1 MAEEKYHF
9 GGWATKNNVKCSDG
23 RTIRKDAFKIQDGT
37 KVPLVWQHQHDDPKN
52 VIGHCWLYNRPEGVY
67 AKGVF
72 NDSEKGL
79 IAKRLVKHGDLDSLS
94 IYANQLMQ
102 KGGDVLHGTIREVS
116 LVISGANPEA
126 RIDTIDLAH
135 SQEFGEETEAIIL
148 HDENLIDETTDELN
162 NWDENSKENSMENE
176 VKHATT
182 TSDMTVG
189 EVFDTLNED
198 QKTAVYAILTEILA
212 EDESEEAPEGEAAQ
226 SATNENNEGENTMK
240 TNVFDDATKKNDTLQ
255 HDAFFADVLK
265 DAREN
270 KASSLKE
277 VFLAH
282 ASTYGIQN
290 IEALFPEAKSVTGNT
305 PEIIDR
311 DQSWVRGFLAGTKK
325 SPFSR
330 IKSTTAD
337 ITADEARAKG
347 YLKTH
352 MKTEQFFGVARRVTG
367 PTTIYK
373 KQKIDR
379 DDMIDIVDFDVVMF
393 MRNEMRGKLDEEI
406 ARASLIGDGRAVDS
420 PDKIDPT
427 CLRPI
432 LTDAD
437 FYTMKRKLT
446 LASTAFSGLTTS
458 LNWTGT
464 LTETGDEGVAVV
476 TPGDLTLE
484 EIANF
489 MVDYRGTG
497 TPNLYT
503 TKKVVTKLLWQRD
516 ANGRRLYNS
525 KRELAD
531 AMGLRDIIE
540 VEVMEGLTTV
550 FGIIVNPADYCHG
563 TDKGGQVSMFDD
575 FDIDYNQYKYLIETR
590 LSGALY
596 RPQSA
601 IAIYFADGKPV
612 TDGTDPTSVFGD
624 YTGDPIYAG
633 ANRNKTKSG
642 QWGADSQYENDNG

>member
-1 MAEEKYHF
+1 MEEKYHF
-9 GGWATKNNVKCSDG
+9 GGWATKNDVRCSDG
-23 RTIRKDAFKIQDGT
+23 RTIKRDAFKVQDGT
-37 KVPLVWQHQHDDPKN
+37 KVPLVWQHQHDSPEN

-72 NDSEKGL
+72 NDTEKGQV
-79 IAKRLVKHGDLDSLS
+79 AKTLVKNGDLNALS
-94 IYANQLMQ
+94 IFANQLMQ

-126 RIDTIDLAH
+126 LIDTVDLAH
-135 SQEFGEETEAIIL
+135 SQEFGEETEFIL
-148 HDENLIDETTDELN
+148 LNDDCLIDEKTDSIE
-162 NWDENSKENSMENE
+162 EENSMEKE
-176 VKHATT
+176 IQHADKS
-182 TSDMTVG
+182 SDKTVG

-198 QKTAVYAILTEILA
+198 QKLAVYAILTELID
-212 EDESEEAPEGEAAQ
+212 EGEESESEGEISQ
-226 SATNENNEGENTMK
+226 SAEENNEGEDTMK
-240 TNVFDDATKKNDTLQ
+240 TNVFDEATKKSDTLQ

-277 VFLAH
+277 IFLAH
-282 ASTYGIQN
+282 AADYGIQN
-290 IEALFPEAKSVTGNT
+290 IEALFPEAKSVTGNA

-337 ITADEARAKG
+337 ITATEARAKG
-347 YLKTH
+347 YLKTN

-427 CLRPI
+427 CIRPI

-437 FYTMKRKLT
+437 FYTMKRKLS
-446 LASTAFSGLTTS
+446 LASSAFSGLTTA
-458 LNWTGT
+458 LTWEGT
-464 LTETGDEGVAVV
+464 TTETGDEGTAVI
-476 TPGDLTLE
+476 TPGDQTLE

-503 TKKVVTKLLWQRD
+503 TKRVVTKLLWQRD
-516 ANGRRLYNS
+516 ANGRRLYMS

-540 VEVMEGLTTV
+540 VEPMEELDTV
-550 FGIIVNPADYCHG
+550 FGIIVNPTDYCHG

-601 IAIYFADGKPV
+601 IAIYFADGEPA
-612 TDGTDPTSVFGD
+612 TDGTDPTSVFGE

>member
-1 MAEEKYHF
+1 MEEKYHF
-9 GGWATKNNVKCSDG
+9 GGWATKNDVRCSDG
-23 RTIRKDAFKIQDGT
+23 RTIKKDAFKVQDGT
-37 KVPLVWQHQHDDPKN
+37 KVPLVWQHQHDSPEN

-72 NDSEKGL
+72 NDTEKGQV
-79 IAKRLVKHGDLDSLS
+79 AKSLVKNGDLNALS
-94 IYANQLMQ
+94 IFANQLMQ

-126 RIDTIDLAH
+126 LIDTVDLAH
-135 SQEFGEETEAIIL
+135 SQEFGEETEFIL
-148 HDENLIDETTDELN
+148 LNDDCLIDEKTE
-162 NWDENSKENSMENE
+162 SMEEDNNME
-176 VKHATT
+176 KELQHADEG
-182 TSDMTVG
+182 SDKTVG
-189 EVFDTLNED
+189 EVFDTLTED
-198 QKTAVYAILTEILA
+198 QKLAVYAILTELI
-212 EDESEEAPEGEAAQ
+212 DEGEEPKSEGEMSQ
-226 SATNENNEGENTMK
+226 SAEENNEGEDTMK
-240 TNVFDDATKKNDTLQ
+240 TNVFDEATKKSDTLQ
-255 HDAFFADVLK
+255 HDAFFAEVLK

-277 VFLAH
+277 IFLAH
-282 ASTYGIQN
+282 AADYGIQN
-290 IEALFPEAKSVTGNT
+290 IEALFPEAKSVTGNV

-337 ITADEARAKG
+337 ITATEARAKG
-347 YLKTH
+347 YLKTN

-420 PDKIDPT
+420 PDKINPT
-427 CLRPI
+427 CIRPI

-437 FYTMKRKLT
+437 FYTMKRKLSI
-446 LASTAFSGLTTS
+446 ASTAFSGLTTA
-458 LNWTGT
+458 LTWEGT
-464 LTETGDEGVAVV
+464 TTETGDEGIAVV
-476 TPGDLTLE
+476 TPGDQVME

-489 MVDYRGTG
+489 MIDYRGTG
-497 TPNLYT
+497 SPILYT
-503 TKKVVTKLLWQRD
+503 TKRVVTKLLWQRD
-516 ANGRRLYNS
+516 ANGRRLYTS

-540 VEVMEGLTTV
+540 VEPMEELDTV
-550 FGIIVNPADYCHG
+550 FGIIVNPTDYCHG

-601 IAIYFADGKPV
+601 IAIYFSDGEFV
-612 TDGTDPTSVFGD
+612 VDGTDPTSVFGE

>member
-1 MAEEKYHF
+1 MGEKYHF
-9 GGWATKNNVKCSDG
+9 GGWATKNDVRCSDG
-23 RTIRKDAFKIQDGT
+23 RTIKKDAFKVQDGT
-37 KVPLVWQHQHDDPKN
+37 KVPLVWQHQHNDPEN

-72 NDSEKGL
+72 NDTEKGQV
-79 IAKRLVKHGDLDSLS
+79 AKALVKNGDLNALS

-126 RIDTIDLAH
+126 LIDTIDLAH
-135 SQEFGEETEAIIL
+135 SQEFGEETEFIVLNDDCI
-148 HDENLIDETTDELN
+148 IDEKTESIEEENNMEKEL
-162 NWDENSKENSMENE
+162 
-176 VKHATT
+176 KHEDAKK
-182 TSDMTVG
+182 SDMTVG
-189 EVFDTLNED
+189 EVFETLNED
-198 QKTAVYAILTEILA
+198 QKTAVYAIIA
-212 EDESEEAPEGEAAQ
+212 ELLSDEEGPEEDMAQ
-226 SATNENNEGENTMK
+226 SDINEGENTMK
-240 TNVFDDATKKNDTLQ
+240 QNVFDEATKKDDTLQ

-265 DAREN
+265 DARDN

-277 VFLAH
+277 VFMAH
-282 ASTYGIQN
+282 AANYGIQN
-290 IEALFPEAKSVTGNT
+290 IEALFPEAKSVTGNI
-305 PEIIDR
+305 PEMIDR

-337 ITADEARAKG
+337 ITAQEARAKG
-347 YLKTH
+347 YLKTN
-352 MKTEQFFGVARRVTG
+352 MKTEQFFGVARRTTG
-367 PTTIYK
+367 PFTIYK

-379 DDMIDIVDFDVVMF
+379 DDMIDITDFDVVAF
-393 MRNEMRGKLDEEI
+393 MRGEMRSKLDEEI
-406 ARASLIGDGRAVDS
+406 ARASLIGDGRSAGSD
-420 PDKIDPT
+420 DKIDPT
-427 CLRPI
+427 CIRPI

-437 FYTMKRKLT
+437 FYTMKRKLSI
-446 LASTAFSGLTTS
+446 ASTAFNGLTTA
-458 LNWTGT
+458 LNWVGT
-464 LTETGDEGVAVV
+464 TTETGDKGTAVI
-476 TPGDLTLE
+476 TPGDQVLE

-497 TPNLYT
+497 SPTLFT
-503 TKKVVTKLLWQRD
+503 TKRVVVKLLWQRD
-516 ANGRRLYNS
+516 ANGRRLYTS

-531 AMGLRDIIE
+531 AMGLKDIVE
-540 VEVMEGLTTV
+540 VEPMEELDDV
-550 FGIIVNPADYCHG
+550 FGIIVNPTDYCHG
-563 TDKGGQVSMFDD
+563 TDKGGSVSMFDD

-601 IAIYFADGKPV
+601 IAIYFADGEFV
-612 TDGTDPTSVFGD
+612 VDGTDPTSVFGE

-642 QWGADSQYENDNG
+642 QWGADSQYENDNP